1 MLSIRNLVNQ
11 TWADLSSPT
20 KDEVDSVILS
30 HSIDPLIGKD
40 LLTPTPKP
48 QVKIGQD
55 YVYAVLY
62 IPVFRHSHSEGTS
75 QEIDF
80 VIKKDVLATARYD
93 SIDAMHHFAK
103 QLEVESIL
111 NRAENEHLF
120 FGLLKE
126 LYKSIT
132 DELLYTEDWV
142 SEVEKSIFAGKEK
155 EMVFSI
161 SNIGRNLLNF
171 KRAIDPHG
179 RIFEVLKD
187 SGGEKFGS
195 SFKAGAEA
203 LHEEW
208 RRIMRMIDNMI
219 DLINELRETNN
230 AMLSTKQNEIM
241 KIFTILAFVTF
252 PLSLIAAVFGMNTSF
267 MPVVGRAY
275 DFWIIMGI
283 MLVMSLAMYVY
294 FKYKK
299 WI

>member
-1 MLSIRNLVNQ
+1 MLSIRTLSDHI
-11 TWADLSSPT
+11 WADLSSPT

-30 HSIDPLIGKD
+30 QNIDPLIGKD

-48 QVKIGQD
+48 QVKIGPD
-55 YVYAVLY
+55 YIYSVMY

-80 VIKKDVLATARYD
+80 VIQKNTLTTARYD
-93 SIDAMHHFAK
+93 SVDAMHHFAK

-111 NRAENEHLF
+111 NRVEEEHLF
-120 FGLLKE
+120 FGLMRE
-126 LYKSIT
+126 IYKTIT
-132 DELLYTEDWV
+132 DEILYTEDWL
-142 SEVEKSIFAGKEK
+142 SEVEKNIFTGKEK

-179 RIFEVLKD
+179 RVFEVLKET
-187 SGGEKFGS
+187 GGDKFGE
-195 SFKAGAEA
+195 SFKYGAEA

-208 RRIMRMIDNMI
+208 RRVMRAVNNMI
-219 DLINELRETNN
+219 DLVNEIRETNN

-252 PLSLIAAVFGMNTSF
+252 PLSLIAAIFGMNASYIPIIG
-267 MPVVGRAY
+267 MAY
-275 DFWIIMGI
+275 DFWIIMAI
-283 MLVMSLAMYVY
+283 MLAMSIAMYSY
-294 FKYKK
+294 FKYKR